1 MDLTCGQDD
10 AMRKAIKRCAN
21 KILIFAPSLN
31 ISKNLPKIKAKEVGH
46 VMEAIVNL
54 IQVTLQPLSRQIIL
68 YFLRENHG
76 RSLLRRRSLPC
87 KSWTCQIANSRLTST
102 MWSTLSAR
110 TNVFR
115 WLRWRKWYDGDP
127 WSERRWCSL
136 KTNQRLLCQKC
147 FTWMIS
153 DNQHIL
159 PVRCDT
165 KRCFQNCFGPSLN
178 IISQISLLGAGHQW
192 ERHGRRGCA
201 FACKSSSNQ
210 HQAENC
216 SPR

>member
-1 MDLTCGQDD
+1 MELTCDQDD
-10 AMRKAIKRCAN
+10 ALRKAIKRCVN

-54 IQVTLQPLSRQIIL
+54 IQVTSQSP
-68 YFLRENHG
+68 NHF
-76 RSLLRRRSLPC
+76 
-87 KSWTCQIANSRLTST
+87 IF
-102 MWSTLSAR
+102 SAR
-110 TNVFR
+110 ESWSFSSQEEESSLQKLNLSDCKLKTDINNVINALGSNQCLQVMTMTKMR
-115 WLRWRKWYDGDP
+115 WWWP
-127 WSERRWCSL
+127 SSWWERRWCSL
-136 KTNQRLLCQKC
+136 KANQRLLCQKC

-159 PVRCDT
+159 PVRCDI
-165 KRCFQNCFGPSLN
+165 KHCFQNCFGPSLN
-178 IISQISLLGAGHQW
+178 IISQISLPGVGHQW
-192 ERHGRRGCA
+192 ERYGRRGCA